1 MNKEIESILALVEN
15 YKYEISNLEI
25 TLRKLRDNRFLV
37 HFEQMGRSEDPSQ
50 TEPNWEEVFDTG
62 KEAAEYFVL
71 KCVERYGRSN

>member
-25 TLRKLRDNRFLV
+25 MLRKLHDNRFLV
-37 HFEQMGRSEDPSQ
+37 SFHQIGRSEDPNEA
-50 TEPNWEEVFDTG
+50 EPFWEEVFDTG

-71 KCVERYGRSN
+71 KCEERYGRNN